1 MPSIPAVNNAALDLT
16 KKQTSSESQSSSL
29 DKDSFL
35 KLLTAQMRYQDPMNP
50 TDQTGQLAQL
60 AQFSTLEA
68 MTNLTAQTE
77 SLAKAARTDWA
88 VSLVGKQ
95 VTYKNEAGEELTG
108 SVEKVKW
115 NEGEPTL
122 TIGGVDGIDPGKITE
137 VV

>member
-16 KKQTSSESQSSSL
+16 KKQTSSEAQSSSL

-35 KLLTAQMRYQDPMNP
+35 KLLTAQMKYQDPMNP
-50 TDQTGQLAQL
+50 TDQTAQLAQL

-108 SVEKVKW
+108 TVDKVKW
-115 NEGEPTL
+115 NEGEPKL

>member
-1 MPSIPAVNNAALDLT
+1 MAGIPAVHSAALDLT
-16 KKQTSSESQSSSL
+16 KSLTNNEPATAKL

-35 KLLTAQMRYQDPMNP
+35 KLLTAQMRYQDPLKP

-88 VSLVGKQ
+88 VSLVGREVK
-95 VTYKNEAGEELTG
+95 YRNEAGEEVAGT
-108 SVEKVKW
+108 VEKVTW
-115 NEGEPTL
+115 IDGEPRL
-122 TIGGVDGIDPGKITE
+122 TIGGAPDIDPGKITE

>member
-1 MPSIPAVNNAALDLT
+1 MAGIPAVQNAALDLT
-16 KKQTSSESQSSSL
+16 KSQTNNTPTTANL

-35 KLLTAQMRYQDPMNP
+35 KLLTAQMRYQDPMKP

-88 VSLVGKQ
+88 VSLVGRDVKY
-95 VTYKNEAGEELTG
+95 TNDADEELTG
-108 SVEKVKW
+108 KVEKVTW
-115 NEGEPTL
+115 TEGEPRL
-122 TIGGVDGIDPGKITE
+122 TIGGQANIDPGKITE

>member
-1 MPSIPAVNNAALDLT
+1 MSTIPAVQNAALDLT
-16 KKQTSSESQSSSL
+16 RKQTSSEAGSAKL

-60 AQFSTLEA
+60 AQFSSLEA
-68 MTNLTAQTE
+68 MTNLTSQTE

-88 VSLVGKQ
+88 VSLVGRDVK
-95 VTYKNEAGEELTG
+95 YKNAEGDEVSG
-108 SVEKVKW
+108 KVEKVTW
-115 NEGEPTL
+115 NEGEPRL
-122 TIGGVDGIDPGKITE
+122 TVGGVADVDPAKITE

>member
-1 MPSIPAVNNAALDLT
+1 MSSIPAVNNAALDLT
-16 KKQTSSESQSSSL
+16 RKQTSDEASSSKL

-35 KLLTAQMRYQDPMNP
+35 KLLTAQMKYQDPMNP

-68 MTNLTAQTE
+68 MTNLTSQTE

-88 VSLVGKQ
+88 VSLVGRD
-95 VTYKNEAGEELTG
+95 VTYTNAAGEPATG
-108 SVEKVKW
+108 KVDKVTW
-115 NEGEPTL
+115 TDGEPRL
-122 TIGGVDGIDPGKITE
+122 VIGGVVDIDPGKITE